1 MAPTVR
7 DVVGVARGFGSLVHT
22 YLQKE
27 LMETF
32 VQSMMEK
39 LGPFGIA
46 LLMFLENIFP
56 PIPSELIMPLAG
68 YLSTQGDMNILVV
81 ICAGTVGSL
90 LGTLPWY
97 YLGRRLGHGGIRM
110 LAERHGRWLTM
121 NPSDVDA
128 ATDRF
133 KQHGSSSVLFGRL
146 IPTVR
151 TLISVPAGVARM
163 PLGTFLMFSTI
174 GTLAWTAAL
183 ALSGYLLG
191 QAYSVVSDYVD
202 PISTGVLVILVA
214 AYICRVWTFK
224 EARD

>member
-1 MAPTVR
+1 
-7 DVVGVARGFGSLVHT
+7 
-22 YLQKE
+22 
-27 LMETF
+27 MEAF
-32 VQSMMEK
+32 VQSMMQK

-68 YLSTQGDMNILVV
+68 YLSTRGDMNIVFV
-81 ICAGTVGSL
+81 IGAGTVGSL

-97 YLGRRLGHGGIRM
+97 YLGRRLGHDGVRR

-121 NPSDVDA
+121 HPCDVDA
-128 ATDRF
+128 ATDSF
-133 KQHGSSSVLFGRL
+133 KRHGNSSVLVGRL

-163 PLGTFLMFSTI
+163 PLGTFLIFSTI

-183 ALSGYLLG
+183 ALAGYLLG
-191 QAYSVVSDYVD
+191 QAYSVVSGYVD
-202 PISTGVLVILVA
+202 PISTAVLVILVA
-214 AYICRVWTFK
+214 AYIYRVWTFK
-224 EARD
+224 EVCD